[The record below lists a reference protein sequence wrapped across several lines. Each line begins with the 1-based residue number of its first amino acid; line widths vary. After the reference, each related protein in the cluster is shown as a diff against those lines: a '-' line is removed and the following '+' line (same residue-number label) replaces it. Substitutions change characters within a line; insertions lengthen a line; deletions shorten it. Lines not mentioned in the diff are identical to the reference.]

1 MNNRKMII
9 VSKCGKY
16 TIISFYNIYE
26 RLYEY
31 LFLRYFLNNN
41 CIIKLFAPLM
51 VEAPGCRKPH
61 TYHTHSTV
69 LLQKHKEFR
78 FHLYLFIYAIV

>member
-1 MNNRKMII
+1 MNDRKMITI
-9 VSKCGKY
+9 IKCGKY
-16 TIISFYNIYE
+16 TIISFCNIYG

-31 LFLRYFLNNN
+31 LFLRYFFSNN

-51 VEAPGCRKPH
+51 VEAI
-61 TYHTHSTV
+61 HSTV